1 MQYDVM
7 KFKRERNLVVK
18 LNNCK
23 EGLFDNLEIKNN
35 SKPFRDKLS
44 RISQVIT
51 LNALQIYC

>member
-1 MQYDVM
+1 M

-18 LNNCK
+18 LNNCN

-44 RISQVIT
+44 RICQVIT

>member
-1 MQYDVM
+1 M
-7 KFKRERNLVVK
+7 KFKRQRNLVVK

-44 RISQVIT
+44 RICQVVT